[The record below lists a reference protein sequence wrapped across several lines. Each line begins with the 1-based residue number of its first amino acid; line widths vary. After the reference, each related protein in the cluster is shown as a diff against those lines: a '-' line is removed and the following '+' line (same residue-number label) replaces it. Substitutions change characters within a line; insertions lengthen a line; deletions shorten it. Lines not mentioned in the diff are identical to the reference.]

1 MLKMLA
7 DLLTFENNEIIINT
21 TNYKP
26 KLIIILHRKGGVINM
41 PTT

>member
-26 KLIIILHRKGGVINM
+26 KLIIKSLHRKGGVN
-41 PTT
+41 